1 MTGGLVLRLRP
12 HEKFLVNGVVIE
24 NGARRARLRVKTQDA
39 NILRIR
45 EALHPDD
52 ANTPARRLYYI
63 AQLGVVGET
72 DSEET
77 RTALVKGLEDLQ
89 RAFGEHVCHDD
100 IEAALQYARG
110 GEFYR
115 VMRALNRI
123 LPHEAAL
130 LAAPALADT
139 QLRTAERH

>member
-52 ANTPARRLYYI
+52 ANTPARRLYYV
-63 AQLGVVGET
+63 AQLAVVGET
-72 DSEET
+72 ESEET
-77 RTALVKGLEDLQ
+77 RTTLVKGLEDLQ
-89 RAFGEHVCHDD
+89 RAFGEHVCRDE
-100 IEAALQYARG
+100 IAAALQCARA

-115 VMRALNRI
+115 VMRALSRI

-130 LAAPALADT
+130 LATPVPAAT
-139 QLRTAERH
+139 QRPAAERL

>member
-45 EALHPDD
+45 EALHPDN

-77 RTALVKGLEDLQ
+77 KSALIAGLEDLQ
-89 RAFGEHVCHDD
+89 QAFGEHVCRED
-100 IEAALQYARG
+100 IEAALQHARA

-115 VMRALNRI
+115 AMRALNRI

-130 LAAPALADT
+130 LSTPALVEA
-139 QLRTAERH
+139 QRPTAARL